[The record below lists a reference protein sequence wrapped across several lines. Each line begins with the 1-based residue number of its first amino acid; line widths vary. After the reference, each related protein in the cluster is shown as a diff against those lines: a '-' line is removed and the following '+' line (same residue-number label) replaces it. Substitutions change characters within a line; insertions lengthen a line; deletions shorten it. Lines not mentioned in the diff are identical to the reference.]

1 MGWYGDYTSC
11 PNCNS
16 EKATEIYR
24 NSMLES
30 YFLVCVDCGLHLYS
44 EYRQWVVTNS
54 YIDKSVI
61 GKDPEKIDPE
71 LMVDLERNEDIL
83 PEGSAL

>member
-1 MGWYGDYTSC
+1 MGWYGDDTTC
-11 PNCNS
+11 PNCS
-16 EKATEIYR
+16 SGKAIEMFR

-30 YFLVCVDCGLHLYS
+30 YYLVCTNCGLHLYA

-61 GKDPEKIDPE
+61 GKNAEDIDPSE
-71 LMVDLERNEDIL
+71 IVDEDKDEDVISK
-83 PEGSAL
+83 GSVL